1 MYELQYD
8 NAPAEV
14 SGAGFIKVLSTKL
27 ASSVQKELIVKGVKI
42 APEPRGGVYRPE
54 V

>member
-14 SGAGFIKVLSTKL
+14 SGAGFIKGLPTKL
-27 ASSVQKELIVKGVKI
+27 ASYSVQKEPITKVLKH
-42 APEPRGGVYRPE
+42 APEP
-54 V
+54 